1 MKDEEILRLERS
13 FLHKLTFSESY
24 KREKEEGE
32 RELKGLRIAKWGKG
46 NINELGDSFRLVW
59 YG

>member
-13 FLHKLTFSESY
+13 FLHKLTFSDSY

-32 RELKGLRIAKWGKG
+32 KE
-46 NINELGDSFRLVW
+46 S
-59 YG
+59 